1 MGSPLDYFG
10 EFEEGVEVV
19 AVRYFS
25 FESEASLYAAHLRD
39 AGIRCFISN
48 TNSVTMLPLEQPA
61 IGLHIRSE
69 DWEAANEIIH
79 TIDQQVQEEPPV
91 SYHDA
96 DEDEIEYLRSLK
108 ENDQGNNALM
118 WLVVLIIGLLVFR
131 TFARAAGLA
140 PVFWDWF

>member
-10 EFEEGVEVV
+10 EFEEGIEVV

-39 AGIRCFISN
+39 AGIRCFVSN

-69 DWEAANEIIH
+69 DWEAAKEILQN
-79 TIDQQVQEEPPV
+79 IDRQLQEEPAE

-96 DEDEIEYLRSLK
+96 DEEEIEYLQSLK
-108 ENDQGNNALM
+108 DSDQGNNALM
-118 WLVVLIIGLLVFR
+118 WLVAIIIGLLVFR

>member
-10 EFEEGVEVV
+10 EFEEGIEVV

-39 AGIRCFISN
+39 AGIRCFVSN

-69 DWEAANEIIH
+69 DWEAANEILQN
-79 TIDQQVQEEPPV
+79 IDRQLQEEPAE

-96 DEDEIEYLRSLK
+96 DEEEIEYLQSLK
-108 ENDQGNNALM
+108 DSNQGNNALM
-118 WLVVLIIGLLVFR
+118 WLVAIIIGLLVFR

>member
-1 MGSPLDYFG
+1 MGNPLDYFG
-10 EFEEGVEVV
+10 EFEEGIQVV

-25 FESEASLYAAHLRD
+25 FASEASLYAAHLRD
-39 AGIRCFISN
+39 AGIRCFVSN
-48 TNSVTMLPLEQPA
+48 TNSVTMLPLEQPG

-69 DWEAANEIIH
+69 DWQAANEILRE
-79 TIDQQVQEEPPV
+79 IDQQLAEAPAE

-96 DEDEIEYLRSLK
+96 DEDEIEYLRSVQEGAK
-108 ENDQGNNALM
+108 GNNALM